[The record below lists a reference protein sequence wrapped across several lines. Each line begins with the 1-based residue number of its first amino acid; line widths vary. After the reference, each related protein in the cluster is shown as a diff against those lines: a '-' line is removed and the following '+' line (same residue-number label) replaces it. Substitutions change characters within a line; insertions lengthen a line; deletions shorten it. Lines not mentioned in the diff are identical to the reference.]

1 MKLSNI
7 FFKIIPAM
15 HQITSIAIKWIRIY
29 VQTRLNSVLAYLHY
43 SNFNITFIVM
53 NMPTTEVIMI
63 ISNIFFK
70 IFPAMHQITPIVI
83 KWIRIYL
90 QTRLNSVLAF
100 FHYSN
105 FNITFIVMNMPTIEV
120 IMELSNILFKI
131 IPAMHQITSVSIKW
145 IRIYVQTKLNSVFPY
160 FHYSNFN
167 ITCIVM
173 NIPTI
178 EVMNKLSNIFLKI
191 IFAIDQITSIA
202 IKWIRTYVQTS
213 LNSVLAYFHCSNFNI
228 TCIVMNMPTIEV
240 ILKISNMF

>member
-1 MKLSNI
+1 
-7 FFKIIPAM
+7 M
-15 HQITSIAIKWIRIY
+15 HQITSIAITWIRIY

-53 NMPTTEVIMI
+53 NMPTIEVIMI

-70 IFPAMHQITPIVI
+70 IIPAMHQITPIVI
-83 KWIRIYL
+83 KWIRIYV
-90 QTRLNSVLAF
+90 QTRLNSVLAY

-105 FNITFIVMNMPTIEV
+105 FNITFTVMNMVTIEV
-120 IMELSNILFKI
+120 IM
-131 IPAMHQITSVSIKW
+131 
-145 IRIYVQTKLNSVFPY
+145 
-160 FHYSNFN
+160 
-167 ITCIVM
+167 
-173 NIPTI
+173 
-178 EVMNKLSNIFLKI
+178 KLSNIFLKI

-213 LNSVLAYFHCSNFNI
+213 LKIVLAYFHCSNFNI